1 MSMDRFNPFSSR
13 NVFQSARDELLGL
26 GSRTKGLWFSD
37 GDSRRPHIL
46 EDAFHADG
54 YFDSTRL
61 FSDAYV
67 LNQIAAGLFGL
78 LTKGRN
84 ANTKNINRVVGF
96 SEFQALTF
104 ALARIIAQSRNAPCY
119 WSNVR
124 STDGSSFECE
134 GLKIEPGEHV
144 ILCLP
149 VLDQNVKDVD
159 DLAHAVSTAGAVVEQ
174 YVLVPVNF
182 GSNKIHNGR
191 EILSMIHQTIGRWS
205 SAECPLCKGG
215 SKALGPVTDHQIWKD
230 LTQVLPKEKLRK
242 DTGTLKEK
250 L

>member
-1 MSMDRFNPFSSR
+1 MPIDRFNPFGQKD
-13 NVFQSARDELLGL
+13 VFKSAREELLGL
-26 GSRTKGLWFSD
+26 GARTKGLWFSD
-37 GDSRRPHIL
+37 GDFRRPHIL
-46 EDAFHADG
+46 EDDQHADG

-96 SEFQALTF
+96 VENQALTF

-124 STDGSSFECE
+124 SDGLVFKCD

-149 VLDQNVKDVD
+149 VLGENVKDVD
-159 DLAHAVSTAGAVVEQ
+159 DLAQVVSIAGAVVEQ

-182 GSNKIHNGR
+182 GSKNIHNGR
-191 EILSMIHQTIGRWS
+191 EILSMIHQKIGRWS
-205 SAECPLCKGG
+205 LEECPLCKDG
-215 SKALGPVTDHQIWKD
+215 SKALAPAADSQIWKT
-230 LTQVLPKEKLRK
+230 LTEVLPKEKVRK
-242 DTGTLKEK
+242 DSVKVLGKP
-250 L
+250 